1 MAVKPIPGGFHTIT
15 PYLMVKDA
23 SGFTDFLK
31 KAFDAKQV
39 SRSDTKDGSIMHAEV
54 KIGDSIIMLSEASD
68 KSPASNT
75 YLYLYVP
82 DTDSVYKQALEAGA
96 ASEMEPADQFYG
108 DRNAGVKDPF
118 GITWWIGTHI
128 EDVPAQEMKK
138 REEEYINKKK

>member
-23 SGFTDFLK
+23 SGFIDFLK

-68 KSPASNT
+68 KFPASNT

-96 ASEMEPADQFYG
+96 ASEMEFYG

-128 EDVPAQEMKK
+128 EDVPPQEMKK
-138 REEEYINKKK
+138 REEEYMNKKK